1 MFVVGVTGGIG
12 CGKSLATSLFERCG
26 ITIIDTDVISRQSV
40 ELGSVCLE
48 QLTQKFSP
56 TILLDDGNLNRKKL
70 REIIFTDSQAKA
82 FVEGVIH
89 PVVRSEIL
97 HQINTARSDYCILS
111 SPLLFETK
119 QTKLTN
125 RVLVIDVPPELQ
137 FLRTMKRDKI
147 TEEQIKRITDSQVD
161 RQFRLEHADDVI
173 DNSGSVE
180 NTNAQVLHLHE
191 LYLSLT

>member
-12 CGKSLATSLFERCG
+12 CGKSLVTSLFERCG

-40 ELGSVCLE
+40 ALGSTCLE
-48 QLTQKFSP
+48 ELTHKFSP
-56 TILLDDGNLNRKKL
+56 SILLADGNLDRKKL
-70 REIIFTDSQAKA
+70 REIIFTDSQAKT
-82 FVEGVIH
+82 FVESIIH

-97 HQINTARSDYCILS
+97 HQITTARSAYCILA

-119 QTKLTN
+119 QTGLTN
-125 RVLVIDVPPELQ
+125 RILVVDVPPELQ
-137 FLRTMKRDKI
+137 FLRTMKRDNI

-191 LYLSLT
+191 LYLSLA

>member
-26 ITIIDTDVISRQSV
+26 VSIIDTDVISRQSV
-40 ELGSVCLE
+40 AVGSVCLD
-48 QLTQKFSP
+48 QLTQKFSSR
-56 TILLDDGNLNRKKL
+56 ILLDDGNLDRKKL

-82 FVEGVIH
+82 YVENIIH
-89 PVVRSEIL
+89 PVVRSETL
-97 HQINTARSDYCILS
+97 HQIATARSAYCILS

-119 QTKLTN
+119 QTELTS
-125 RVLVIDVPPELQ
+125 RILVVDVPQELQ
-137 FLRTMKRDKI
+137 LLRTIKRDNT

-161 RQFRLEHADDVI
+161 REFRLEHADDVI

-180 NTNAQVLHLHE
+180 NTNAQVLQLHE
-191 LYLSLT
+191 HYLSLA